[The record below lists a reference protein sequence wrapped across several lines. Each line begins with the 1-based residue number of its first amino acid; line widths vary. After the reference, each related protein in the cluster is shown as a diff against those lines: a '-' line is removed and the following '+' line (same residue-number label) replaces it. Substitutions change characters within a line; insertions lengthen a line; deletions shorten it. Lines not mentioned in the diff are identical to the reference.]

1 MGYNRFMQSMQV
13 VMMVLCALSAVLVV
27 AFVLVCRALAA
38 AKAQLGLEIGRKQ
51 DIDALNDA
59 RQRALDAQREMLKNE
74 FGELAARLLND
85 KQRSLSE
92 ANERSVALLFKQLQ
106 EKLKKY
112 EEEVEKAAGE
122 NTRLGEHMK
131 TQLAALQNFAD
142 RAQAFTAALI
152 GGNKIQGNRGEAMLA
167 SILEQS
173 GLQRGVHYDVQ
184 QGGQDEGRPDVSIYD
199 AMNRHVILVDS
210 KMNIKDYIAASNLP
224 DDEAHRGEK
233 ERALKAHA
241 ASVRRQIDNLASKNY
256 AETVAPAREG
266 YTNLPV
272 VAMFC
277 PFNAVLEVALDRDP
291 ALMQYAYE
299 KRIVLVTP
307 LTLWGYLLLIS
318 YGWKQ
323 REVERRFDEIQRL
336 GGEVLSS
343 LDFLMNDLKVMGDA
357 IANASEAYKNLYRR
371 ATLDKGRMS
380 VRRVAKKLM
389 EYGIAAPGKLKQLDK
404 CEEME
409 PDGD

>member
-1 MGYNRFMQSMQV
+1 MNTSQAV
-13 VMMVLCALSAVLVV
+13 LIALCALSALLVV
-27 AFVLVCRALAA
+27 ALLFVCRALIAVRT
-38 AKAQLGLEIGRKQ
+38 QLGLEIGRKQ
-51 DIDALNDA
+51 DLDALNEA
-59 RQRALDAQREMLKNE
+59 RQRALDAQREALKNE

-85 KQRSLSE
+85 KQRNLTD
-92 ANERSVALLFKQLQ
+92 ANARSVALLFNQLQ

-152 GGNKIQGNRGEAMLA
+152 GGNKMQGNRGEAMLA
-167 SILEQS
+167 SILERS

-184 QGGQDEGRPDVSIYD
+184 QGGQVEGRPDVSIYD
-199 AMNRHVILVDS
+199 AMNRHIVLVDS
-210 KMNIKDYIAASNLP
+210 KMNIKDYISASSLP
-224 DDEAHRGEK
+224 DDEAHRGER
-233 ERALKAHA
+233 ERAFKAHA
-241 ASVRRQIDNLASKNY
+241 ASIRRQIDNLASKNY
-256 AETVAPAREG
+256 AETVAPTRAG

-277 PFNAVLEVALDRDP
+277 PFNAVLEAALDRDP

-318 YGWKQ
+318 HGWKQ
-323 REVERRFDEIQRL
+323 REVERKFDEIQKL
-336 GGEVLSS
+336 GGEVVAS
-343 LDFLMNDLKVMGDA
+343 LDLLVNDIEAIGAAIDNAGAAYDGLRKRA
-357 IANASEAYKNLYRR
+357 IA
-371 ATLDKGRMS
+371 DKGRMS
-380 VRRVAKKLM
+380 VRRVARKLM
-389 EYGIAAPGKLKQLDK
+389 EYGIAPPGKLKQLDK
-404 CEEME
+404 CEAPLSDDDETPE
-409 PDGD
+409 